1 MLLMYQDENDHESL
15 GEINSGWRS
24 RGPNRFGIISNE
36 SPHIIMFSWHLFGS
50 MITSKCDYNGLS
62 IDFVYINSWVFDAEE
77 LRKIQESFRS
87 ITQGIPRLKK
97 KTSAMAHPRGD
108 NLRGVWCPEFCEI
121 LNFFIFY
128 VKLYFLYFKIILIYS
143 YQK

>member
-1 MLLMYQDENDHESL
+1 LQHIPNMLLMYQDENDHESL
-15 GEINSGWRS
+15 GEINNGWRS
-24 RGPNRFGIISNE
+24 CGPNRFGIISNE

-97 KTSAMAHPRGD
+97 RHQPWPTHEEITY
-108 NLRGVWCPEFCEI
+108 GVFGAR
-121 LNFFIFY
+121 NFVKFWIF
-128 VKLYFLYFKIILIYS
+128 LFFM
-143 YQK
+143 